1 MILPTRRWFLVAVSL
16 GMVAP
21 LALLWPW
28 ASVAWF
34 VLDVLWIAAL
44 AVDAV
49 RTWRVP
55 WTAIEVARGAP
66 PAFSVGRELPVVYRW
81 RQRTRRPLYLIVRE
95 DLPSRL
101 QMPAADRRGLL
112 LPPDEVVREEL
123 RARPLRRGREQA
135 GRIFLRLR
143 GAWGLVW
150 RQGTIDLPWT
160 VLVYPDM
167 AKLTVRALPT
177 QRQRRREAGQRTV
190 RHLGEGRAFES
201 LKEWVPGEDT
211 RTIDWKATAKRGK
224 TMARQ
229 FEDERR
235 QQVLILVDAGRL
247 LTAEIDGVPRIEAVV
262 DAALQ
267 LAHSAVAHDDNIGIM
282 IFADHVQHFVPPA
295 RGRRALRSVL
305 DALATMEGRVVES
318 DYPAAFAFL
327 AAHNRRR
334 ALTVFFTDVIDRTA
348 SDALVA
354 QAVSLRPRH
363 IPLAVTLRDPQLER
377 IATRRPDTVGEAF
390 DRAAAEELLLAREE
404 ALAEMRMR
412 GVIVLD
418 VAPSNAATAV
428 VHQYTQLKRR
438 GVL

>member
-1 MILPTRRWFLVAVSL
+1 
-16 GMVAP
+16 
-21 LALLWPW
+21 
-28 ASVAWF
+28 
-34 VLDVLWIAAL
+34 
-44 AVDAV
+44 V
-49 RTWRVP
+49 RTSLVP
-55 WTAIEVARGAP
+55 WSAIDVERIAP

-81 RQRTRRPLYLIVRE
+81 LQRTRRPISIVVRE
-95 DLPSRL
+95 QLPSRL
-101 QMPAADRRGLL
+101 QIPKADRRVLL

-123 RARPLRRGREQA
+123 RARPLRRGREQG
-135 GRIFLRLR
+135 GRLFLRLL
-143 GAWGLVW
+143 GPWGLVW
-150 RQGTIDLPWT
+150 RQGTIDRPWN

-167 AKLTVRALPT
+167 TKLAVRALPT
-177 QRQRRREAGQRTV
+177 QRQRRREAGQRNV

-224 TMARQ
+224 VMSRQ

-235 QQVLILVDAGRL
+235 QNVLILVDAGRL

-262 DAALQ
+262 EAALQ

-282 IFADHVQHFVPPA
+282 IFADRVQHFVAPG

-318 DYPAAFAFL
+318 DYPAAFAYL
-327 AAHNRRR
+327 AARNRRR

-348 SDALVA
+348 SDSLVA

-377 IATRRPDTVGEAF
+377 TATHRPDTVAEAF

-404 ALAEMRMR
+404 ALADMRAR

-418 VAPSNAATAV
+418 VAPANAATAV
-428 VHQYTQLKRR
+428 VQQYTRLKRR